1 MSYIINGPVTIGN
14 TATSTQLNGN
24 VSVPDTSTHTGDI
37 FYTSNTSGLIAAL
50 QHSSAAVL
58 LSDAGTSLPVWLPNP
73 VTVGQVLTSNGTG
86 VNPSWQTPASE
97 VGSYGF
103 SANYT
108 NATAQTTTQAT
119 ASGTLT
125 QTGFVVTGV
134 SGGPFTAAM
143 VGGKLVYGGSN
154 YYITGFLNSTTISVF
169 PANTQV
175 GAVAYTITYGT
186 PVILTNWNIG
196 TAPFFNTT
204 GAGPDFNPAT
214 GTFTNTTNA
223 IGKFILTCGV
233 TFTDSANNG
242 FRVLQVLRTSGGTST
257 VVFQAIRQAN
267 ADLSMPQTL
276 TVDGALRLVTGD
288 TVQIQLAS
296 TGTGTTTAVASTAA
310 DGTASTWWSMM
321 LQGTS

>member
-119 ASGTLT
+119 SSAGTIA
-125 QTGFVVTGV
+125 QTNFVVTG
-134 SGGPFTAAM
+134 SGTAFTSAM

-154 YYITGFLNSTTISVF
+154 YYITGFVSATNISVF
-169 PANTQV
+169 PANTV
-175 GAVAYTITYGT
+175 GAGNTYTITYGT
-186 PVILTNWNIG
+186 PVVLTSWDTG
-196 TAPFFNTT
+196 TSPFFNST
-204 GAGPDFNPAT
+204 GAGPDFNAST
-214 GTFTNTTNA
+214 GVFTNTTNA
-223 IGKFILTCGV
+223 IGKFIISCGV

-242 FRVLQVLRTSGGTST
+242 FRILQVLKTTSGVST
-257 VVFQAIRQAN
+257 VIFQAIRQAN
-267 ADLSMPQTL
+267 ADLSAPQTL
-276 TVDGALRLVTGD
+276 TIDGAVRLVTAD
-288 TVQIQLAS
+288 TIKIQLAS